1 MQRRFGRKCREDIID
16 HHTRR
21 SDTFTMKQYA
31 NSLTRPTSLTTSL
44 PSSARAVGATFLS
57 TAEYAESGRTDGE
70 RDVARWENEGG
81 SVRAGI

>member
-1 MQRRFGRKCREDIID
+1 
-16 HHTRR
+16 
-21 SDTFTMKQYA
+21 MKQYA

-44 PSSARAVGATFLS
+44 PSSGRAVGATFLS